1 MLFRSTG
8 KELAARAIHDL
19 SARAKKPFVV
29 IDCGAIPANLIESE
43 LFGHEKGAFTG
54 AAAARPGRFEL
65 AEGGTL
71 FLDEIGDLM
80 PALQVKLLRVVQE
93 KAFERLGGTRTLKPD
108 FRLIAATHQDLRKAV
123 VEGRFREDLF
133 YRLFVVPIE
142 LAPLRERTEDIPLLV
157 EHFLRRFSARAG
169 RKIQRLSAQAM
180 ERLRIHTWPGNVREL
195 ENCIERAV
203 AMHEGE
209 VLEAADLQIDA
220 LASPRSVT
228 AAPPAVPNPR
238 TGAGGATWK
247 PVEAAERAAL
257 VQALQRQD
265 RKVDKAAASLGLSR
279 ATLYRKMAKYGLR
292 SLENK
297 NLSQ

>member
-1 MLFRSTG
+1 M
-8 KELAARAIHDL
+8 
-19 SARAKKPFVV
+19 
-29 IDCGAIPANLIESE
+29 
-43 LFGHEKGAFTG
+43 
-54 AAAARPGRFEL
+54 
-65 AEGGTL
+65 
-71 FLDEIGDLM
+71 DEIGDLM

-142 LAPLRERTEDIPLLV
+142 LAPLRERSEDIPLLV
-157 EHFLRRFSARAG
+157 EHFLRRYSARAG

-180 ERLRIHTWPGNVREL
+180 ERLRSHSWPGNVREL

-220 LASPRSVT
+220 LASPRTGT
-228 AAPPAVPNPR
+228 AAAAALPNPNPR
-238 TGAGGATWK
+238 AGAGSGAGAGTWK

-292 SLENK
+292 SLENE
-297 NLSQ
+297 NMSQ

>member
-1 MLFRSTG
+1 
-8 KELAARAIHDL
+8 
-19 SARAKKPFVV
+19 
-29 IDCGAIPANLIESE
+29 
-43 LFGHEKGAFTG
+43 
-54 AAAARPGRFEL
+54 
-65 AEGGTL
+65 
-71 FLDEIGDLM
+71 
-80 PALQVKLLRVVQE
+80 
-93 KAFERLGGTRTLKPD
+93 
-108 FRLIAATHQDLRKAV
+108 
-123 VEGRFREDLF
+123 
-133 YRLFVVPIE
+133 RLFVVPIE

-157 EHFLRRFSARAG
+157 GHFLRRFSGRAG

-180 ERLRIHTWPGNVREL
+180 ERLRSHTWPGNVREL

-209 VLEAADLQIDA
+209 ILEAADLQIDA
-220 LASPRSVT
+220 LAF
-228 AAPPAVPNPR
+228 PR
-238 TGAGGATWK
+238 TGSAAQEGPMTKTKTGAGIGAGLGAGKASWK

-292 SLENK
+292 SLENE